1 MTQPPKN
8 SNSKNTQPKDS
19 QHLIQQPLSELAANF
34 TQKAK
39 AYWTPEILAKLV
51 SGHKYHVLPTNAPL
65 LLRALGLLNKDAS
78 MSADSTRKFVQV
90 NHLLAQFRPHL
101 EELNQRHGRVRI
113 LDAGCGS
120 SFLTFLMAWAYR
132 ELWKHPALM
141 IGVDSNK
148 TLIEKNNKTAI
159 DMGVS
164 DSLKFSASSLDAIHW
179 ETLLAE
185 CGEQVDVDSKKS
197 RPHAVVAL
205 HACDTA
211 TDDAIAQ
218 GIKLKADFIA
228 VAPCCQAELARKWKA
243 FADTGTVSPL
253 KAAFHNPHL
262 RREIAAHMTDL
273 ARVLILRG
281 HGYEV
286 TTTEFTMSHATPKN
300 TLIMA
305 TRRGNYHKESQVE
318 YAEFVQHLGG
328 AEISLAAKVPFD
340 S

>member
-1 MTQPPKN
+1 
-8 SNSKNTQPKDS
+8 
-19 QHLIQQPLSELAANF
+19 
-34 TQKAK
+34 
-39 AYWTPEILAKLV
+39 
-51 SGHKYHVLPTNAPL
+51 
-65 LLRALGLLNKDAS
+65 
-78 MSADSTRKFVQV
+78 
-90 NHLLAQFRPHL
+90 
-101 EELNQRHGRVRI
+101 
-113 LDAGCGS
+113 
-120 SFLTFLMAWAYR
+120 
-132 ELWKHPALM
+132 M
-141 IGVDSNK
+141 I
-148 TLIEKNNKTAI
+148 LIEKNNKTAI

-164 DSLKFSASSLDAIHW
+164 DSLKFSASSLDAVNW
-179 ETLLAE
+179 EALLTE
-185 CGEQVDVDSKKS
+185 CGEPVEADIKKS

-211 TDDAIAQ
+211 TDDAAAQ

-228 VAPCCQAELARKWKA
+228 VAPCCQAELARKWKE
-243 FADTGTVSPL
+243 FADTGAVSPL

-305 TRRGNYHKESQVE
+305 TRRGNYHKESQSE
-318 YAEFVQHLGG
+318 YAEFVRHLGG
-328 AEISLAAKVPFD
+328 AEISLASKVPFT

>member
-1 MTQPPKN
+1 MKQSPPTP
-8 SNSKNTQPKDS
+8 S
-19 QHLIQQPLSELAANF
+19 QQPLSELALNF
-34 TQKAK
+34 TQKAQ
-39 AYWTPEILAKLV
+39 AYWTPDKIAKLAT
-51 SGHKYHVLPTNAPL
+51 GHKYHVLPTNAPL

-78 MSADSTRKFVQV
+78 MSADSMRKFIQV
-90 NHLLAQFRPHL
+90 NHLLAQFRPHI
-101 EELNQRHGRVRI
+101 EELNQRHAKVRI

-132 ELWKHPALM
+132 ELWRHPAIL
-141 IGVDSNK
+141 IGVDNNK
-148 TLIEKNNKTAI
+148 TLIEKNNKIAT
-159 DMGVS
+159 DMAVS
-164 DSLKFSASSLDAIHW
+164 DSLKFSASSLAELNW
-179 ETLLAE
+179 EDLLAQ
-185 CGEQVDVDSKKS
+185 CGEDVDEDAKKS

-211 TDDAIAQ
+211 TDDALAQ

-228 VAPCCQAELARKWKA
+228 IAPCCQAELARKWKEL
-243 FADTGTVSPL
+243 ADTGSSSPL
-253 KAAFHNPHL
+253 RPAFHNPHL

-305 TRRGNYHKESQVE
+305 TRRGNYHKDSQAE
-318 YAEFVQHLGG
+318 YANLVQWLGG
-328 AEISLAAKVPFD
+328 AEISLAAKAPF
-340 S
+340 ST

>member
-1 MTQPPKN
+1 MTDPT
-8 SNSKNTQPKDS
+8 SR
-19 QHLIQQPLSELAANF
+19 PLRQSTSGAPNPQSSASDGF
-34 TQKAK
+34 AQKAR
-39 AYWTPEILAKLV
+39 AYWTPELLAKLV
-51 SGHKYHVLPTNAPL
+51 AGHKYHVLPTTAPL

-78 MSADSTRKFVQV
+78 MSADSMRKFIQV

-101 EELNQRHGRVRI
+101 EELNQRHPRVRI

-120 SFLTFLMAWAYR
+120 SFLTFVMAWAYR

-141 IGVDSNK
+141 IGIDSNDK
-148 TLIEKNNKTAI
+148 LIAKSQATAAE
-159 DMGVS
+159 MGVT
-164 DSLKFSASSLDAIHW
+164 DTLRFSAMDLDQLVW
-179 ETLLAE
+179 EDLLRQQ
-185 CGEQVDVDSKKS
+185 GEEVDADAKKS

-218 GIKLKADFIA
+218 GIRLKSDFIA
-228 VAPCCQAELARKWKA
+228 VAPCCQAELARKWKELA
-243 FADTGTVSPL
+243 ELGTSNPL
-253 KAAFHNPHL
+253 KPAYQNPHL
-262 RREIAAHMTDL
+262 RRELAAHMTDL

-305 TRRGNYHKESQVE
+305 TRRGNYHRESQAE
-318 YAEFVQHLGG
+318 YSELVRWLGG
-328 AEISLAAKVPFD
+328 SEISLAAKVPFAA
-340 S
+340 